1 MTPQSRT
8 GHRRFS
14 AALAFAT
21 VAATPLAPAVFAGS
35 SAGAAETRGP
45 VRSVIVSGP
54 AGEGDPAAAVR
65 AVGGTVTTTLP
76 LAGGVAAM
84 LPAGVSLPGY
94 TIVANRSMKVT
105 AAGDPTA
112 AAPPDTAR
120 QTMGISSGAPSG
132 SGVTVAVVDTGV
144 ADVPDLAGRLQHVN
158 ITPGDSGDGYGHG
171 TFMAGLVGSSG
182 ASSQGA
188 HQGAAPQAGVLDVR
202 VAAADGSTSL
212 VQVLQGLQAVAQRQ
226 QSMNIR
232 VVNLSLD
239 SGSPLPRAVDPLD
252 RALDQLWQRGI
263 TVVVSAGNNGPTAGT
278 ISSPADDPTLLTVG
292 SADENGSADRSLD
305 TVSDFSSRGSTG
317 ASGDDVKPDVVAPGA
332 HVVSLRAPGSV
343 VDTAHPQARVDGAYF
358 RGSGTSMSA
367 ALVSGAVAD
376 LLSASPDLTPDQV
389 KAVLRTSAYPAPAF
403 SDPTAAGAGGVDVAA
418 AVAADVPAATDS
430 SAVPGDGKAWD
441 RFTAAVQSGDQGEVR
456 GAWAALSASTRAWA
470 VRSPDGGWSTAA
482 RSWNARSWNARSWN
496 ARSWNARSWNAAI
509 WDARSW
515 NARSWNARSW
525 DARSWNARSWNA
537 RSWNARS
544 WNAAAW
550 NARSWN
556 ARSWNADSWSAGTW
570 DARSWN
576 NALWG

>member
-1 MTPQSRT
+1 MTPQSR
-8 GHRRFS
+8 GRRRRFS

-21 VAATPLAPAVFAGS
+21 VAATPLVPAVFAGS
-35 SAGAAETRGP
+35 SAAAAETRGP
-45 VRSVIVSGP
+45 ARSVIVSGP
-54 AGEGDPAAAVR
+54 GDAAAAVR

-84 LPAGVSLPGY
+84 LPGGASLPGY
-94 TIVANRSMKVT
+94 TVVTDRSMKVT
-105 AAGDPTA
+105 AADDPTA
-112 AAPPDTAR
+112 TAPADTAR
-120 QTMGISSGAPSG
+120 QTMGISSSSPSG

-171 TFMAGLVGSSG
+171 TFMAGLVGSNG

-202 VAAADGSTSL
+202 VAAADGTTSL
-212 VQVLQGLQAVAQRQ
+212 VQVLQGLQAIAQRQ

-239 SGSPLPRAVDPLD
+239 SDSPLPRAIDPLD

-305 TVSDFSSRGSTG
+305 TVSDFSSRGGTD
-317 ASGDDVKPDVVAPGA
+317 ASGDDVKPDIVAPGA
-332 HVVSLRAPGSV
+332 HVLSLRAPGSI
-343 VDTAHPQARVDGAYF
+343 VDTENPQARVDDAYF
-358 RGSGTSMSA
+358 RGSGSSMSA

-376 LLSASPDLTPDQV
+376 LLSARPDLTPDQV
-389 KAVLRTSAYPAPAF
+389 KAVLRTSAYDAPAF

-418 AVAADVPAATDS
+418 AVAADLPSATDT
-430 SAVPGDGKAWD
+430 SAVPGDSKAWD
-441 RFTAAVQSGDQGEVR
+441 RFMAAMLSGNQGQIR

-470 VRSPDGGWSTAA
+470 VRLPDSGWGTAA

-496 ARSWNARSWNAAI
+496 ARSWNSAV

-515 NARSWNARSW
+515 NARSWNARSWNADSW

-537 RSWNARS
+537 RSWNAAAWDARS
-544 WNAAAW
+544 W

-556 ARSWNADSWSAGTW
+556 ARSWNADSWSADTW

-576 NALWG
+576 DAFWG